1 MFLAR
6 LFEVT
11 PQIAALNLDR
21 KSGCLQAQPVIGEQG
36 GIERCGPVV
45 VVGNDDGI
53 GV

>member
-6 LFEVT
+6 FFEVT
-11 PQIAALNLDR
+11 PQIAALNLVR

-36 GIERCGPVV
+36 DIERCGPVV